1 MATRS
6 EEGAARGL
14 FGRGVRAALGC
25 WPALQIA
32 VENGFGG
39 ACSQEKAEWMVGA
52 VEQFFQSNAELE
64 PEEVDSFLA
73 EVMNNEFDT
82 MIEDGSLRQ
91 VSQQLCLFFRQCRQ
105 GNAAA
110 VHEAI
115 ARLAQKQQEARAA
128 ATKALAAEGS
138 SSEEEQETEEEA
150 MECSMNGPQPSPPPV
165 SGPDDE
171 DGWTLVRKKRK

>member
-91 VSQQLCLFFRQCRQ
+91 CRQ